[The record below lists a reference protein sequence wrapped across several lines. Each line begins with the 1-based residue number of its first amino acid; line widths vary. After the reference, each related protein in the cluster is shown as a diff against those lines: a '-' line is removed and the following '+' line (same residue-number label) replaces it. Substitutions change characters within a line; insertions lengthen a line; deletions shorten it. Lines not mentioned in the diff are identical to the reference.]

1 MQSVQVAELKAK
13 FSHIL
18 GQIKNKGEEYVLEYG
33 KNHEKVAVI
42 IPYEKYKRQC
52 NRKITFGLLQGRA
65 SFTLDDNFSLT
76 DEELLA
82 S

>member
-1 MQSVQVAELKAK
+1 M
-13 FSHIL
+13 
-18 GQIKNKGEEYVLEYG
+18 
-33 KNHEKVAVI
+33 I